1 MNWVDIAVAIMIGV
15 EVFRCFKE
23 GMVKTVIQLA
33 GLIVSLILAK
43 LYYET
48 LAIYLSS
55 NYDFFKTLQPKVYEA
70 LTQNFDSGA
79 QVSSAVSEGTLSSSL
94 NLPKIM
100 SLAPEAQ
107 KANVTETINQAV
119 FGELSIKI
127 ADMLLYGLSF
137 VMIVVGLMACIMV
150 LTFIVD
156 HLMGLPV
163 LKEVNKLGGIAI
175 GFAKGSLN
183 VFILMTVLT
192 FIMPFLKSKWLIE
205 AIQESS
211 VAVYFYNNNL
221 LLYLVYYLLK

>member
-70 LTQNFDSGA
+70 LTRNFDSGA

-127 ADMLLYGLSF
+127 AEMLLYGLSF

-183 VFILMTVLT
+183 VFVLMTVLT

-205 AIQESS
+205 AIQASS

>member
-48 LAIYLSS
+48 LAVYLSS

-156 HLMGLPV
+156 HIMGLPV
-163 LKEVNKLGGIAI
+163 LKEVNKLGGIVI

-183 VFILMTVLT
+183 VFVLMTVLT

-205 AIQESS
+205 AIQASS